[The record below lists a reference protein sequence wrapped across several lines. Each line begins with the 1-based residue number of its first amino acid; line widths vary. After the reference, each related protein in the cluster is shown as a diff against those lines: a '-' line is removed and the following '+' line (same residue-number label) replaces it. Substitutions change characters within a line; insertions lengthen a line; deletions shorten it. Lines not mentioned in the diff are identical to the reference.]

1 MEKVKTLLT
10 EQGYQELKNELDNL
24 INVKRPENIKA
35 IKDARALGD
44 LSENAEYDAARNEQ
58 AEIEGRI
65 SQLEKLLENVEI
77 INENKQDK
85 SKVNVGSTVEIKYID
100 EDDERYVS
108 LDNYEYD
115 ILKNTPLIIYGEGAP
130 HKEIKDVMGMWDVFP
145 TIANM
150 FNLECNYSLG
160 NDIFSDNEQ
169 IVVFPNGDVITNKI
183 FYNNLRDEFVSLN
196 NEPIN
201 DDYITHIREYAEKR
215 LGVSKAIIVHDLLY
229 KEGKVERVNSDEK
242 SVKSEQIILFS
253 QYSANYYCFNYYRS

>member
-77 INENKQDK
+77 IDENKQDK

-100 EDDERYVS
+100 HSEIVKIIDVDEDGELIVE
-108 LDNYEYD
+108 YE
-115 ILKNTPLIIYGEGAP
+115 
-130 HKEIKDVMGMWDVFP
+130 
-145 TIANM
+145 
-150 FNLECNYSLG
+150 
-160 NDIFSDNEQ
+160 NEQ
-169 IVVFPNGDVITNKI
+169 KKVYSGEIVRMVISH
-183 FYNNLRDEFVSLN
+183 E
-196 NEPIN
+196 
-201 DDYITHIREYAEKR
+201 
-215 LGVSKAIIVHDLLY
+215 
-229 KEGKVERVNSDEK
+229 
-242 SVKSEQIILFS
+242 
-253 QYSANYYCFNYYRS
+253 